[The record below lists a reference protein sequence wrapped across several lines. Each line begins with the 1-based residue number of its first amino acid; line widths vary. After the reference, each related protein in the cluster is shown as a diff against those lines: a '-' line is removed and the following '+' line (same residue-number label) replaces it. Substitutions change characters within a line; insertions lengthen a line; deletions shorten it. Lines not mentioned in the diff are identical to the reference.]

1 MGDRNH
7 EGREVL
13 VLRYAPPFRGENTRS
28 RGNNGPRWGPSVVK
42 KKKKAYFPAS
52 FIIQKIAVAES
63 LAT

>member
-13 VLRYAPPFRGENTRS
+13 VLRYAPPFRGEIMDQ
-28 RGNNGPRWGPSVVK
+28 GGGPLLL

-52 FIIQKIAVAES
+52 FIIQKIAVTES
-63 LAT
+63 LAS